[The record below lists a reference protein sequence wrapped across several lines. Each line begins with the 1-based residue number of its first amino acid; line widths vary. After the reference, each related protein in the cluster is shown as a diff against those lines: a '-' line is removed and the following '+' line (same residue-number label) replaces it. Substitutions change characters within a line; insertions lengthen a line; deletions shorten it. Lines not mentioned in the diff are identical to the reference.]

1 MELIYKNKILGWI
14 IFFLA
19 CPILVYSQSGNELQK
34 KISKTFDVSK
44 GDKLNITNKFGE
56 VKINT
61 WNEPRIT
68 VEVEIKVWGPNDK
81 VAQNILNEIEII
93 QKRQGD
99 EISFR
104 TSIQNSGSNRKSG
117 FEINYAVNM
126 PPINDLILD
135 NRYGATY
142 LADFRGNLI
151 LNSAY
156 GSLKAGKITGNHSD
170 IKVSYGKAD
179 IEELFYGKLK
189 SSYCSYVELGKVG
202 NLKIDDKHGRL
213 EIEEGEQ
220 LEVESAYSNFNLGRL
235 TESIFL
241 DSKFGNA
248 RIENVMDGFKIIDV
262 ESSYGSL
269 VIELD
274 DAGDFEFEVDVRYGS
289 FNQSLSKIEIQRQII
304 GNTSQEIAG
313 IRGNGGNSIV
323 KASSAYGNVKF
334 N

>member
-1 MELIYKNKILGWI
+1 MKLRYRKGLLGVIFILW
-14 IFFLA
+14 FS
-19 CPILVYSQSGNELQK
+19 PILVHSQSGNELRK
-34 KISKTFDVSK
+34 WINKSFDVSK
-44 GDKLNITNKFGE
+44 NDKLNITNKFGE

-61 WNEPRIT
+61 WNELKIT
-68 VEVEIKVWGPNDK
+68 VEVEIKVWGPNDR
-81 VAQNILNEIEII
+81 VAQNLLDEIEII
-93 QKRQGD
+93 QNRQGD

-104 TSIQNSGSNRKSG
+104 TSIHNSGNNSRSG
-117 FEINYAVNM
+117 FEINYTVNM
-126 PPINDLILD
+126 PPTNELDLD

-142 LADFRGNLI
+142 LADFSGKLT

-156 GSLKAGKITGNHSD
+156 GSLKAGKITGNNSD

-179 IEELFYGKLK
+179 IEELYYGNLK

-213 EIEEGEQ
+213 EIDEGEQ

-248 RIENVMDGFKIIDV
+248 RIENVMLGFKIIDV

-274 DAGDFEFEVDVRYGS
+274 DAGDFEFEVDVKYGS
-289 FNQSLSKIEIQRQII
+289 FHQSISKIEIQRQVI

-313 IRGNGGNSIV
+313 IRGTGGNSIV
-323 KASSAYGNVKF
+323 KASSAYGSVKF